1 MRITDA
7 GREEFL
13 GVLERDY
20 QTAQRLMEGAN
31 GSVDRTRTF
40 GFTLVAALIG
50 FTFTDHILWLGL
62 LAAAATFIVAYVD
75 SYHCWEYKTAFKHAQ
90 RIERI
95 DQLRYKAHLGK
106 LNDRDMSSLE
116 VRVGSFLPGVLS
128 GSGHFKVYRELWYS
142 LPRSLLVL
150 YALLTLTGV
159 GAGIYAESNAAHRER
174 PLNIHVTASEP
185 KIIDPTAA
193 VLAVLSRGQR
203 EQLAKLAAL
212 LRRSHSSQDRTLAAQ
227 IAQLLEGTAGALGAI
242 DSLTETSGAAAEKA
256 IGIVLDALSRAAAAN
271 LTYAPSTNINGPR
284 FYFGGFAL
292 TLNAVKSGALSSC
305 KPLSHC
311 AKWCPRC
318 TAGKHRSKWP
328 HVLPLTP

>member
-7 GREEFL
+7 GRDEFL

-62 LAAAATFIVAYVD
+62 LAATATFIVAYVD
-75 SYHCWEYKTAFKHAQ
+75 SYHCWEYQTAFKHAL

-128 GSGHFKVYRELWYS
+128 GSGRFKVYRELWYS
-142 LPRSLLVL
+142 LPRSLLIL
-150 YALLTLTGV
+150 YALLALAGV
-159 GAGIYAESNAAHRER
+159 GSGIYAESNAAHGER
-174 PLNIHVTASEP
+174 PLNVHVLAAEQKVTNPA
-185 KIIDPTAA
+185 AA
-193 VLAVLSRGQR
+193 VFAALSQRQR

-212 LRRSHSSQDRTLAAQ
+212 LRRSRSRQDRALAGQ
-227 IAQLLEGTAGALGAI
+227 VTQLLTGVAGSIDAI
-242 DSLTETSGAAAEKA
+242 DSLTGTSGAAEKA
-256 IGIVLDALSRAAAAN
+256 IGIILDALSRATPAN
-271 LTYAPSTNINGPR
+271 LTYAPSTSINGPR
-284 FYFGGFAL
+284 FSFGGFAL
-292 TLNAVKSGALSSC
+292 TLNVFKPTTLPPCKLRSRCVKG
-305 KPLSHC
+305 
-311 AKWCPRC
+311 CPRC
-318 TAGKHRSKWP
+318 IAGKHRSKRP
-328 HVLPLTP
+328 